1 MAGLSIS
8 PVTDGVVVA
17 ELDRG
22 PDNLWSLTDLRELV
36 ALLEAPPEGAHV
48 LRVRSVGEAFCRG
61 RERGGTSTAPGV
73 VRGEAETLVAVTR
86 AFRRTRLVTV
96 AEVQGDAAGFGVG
109 VLAAC
114 DVAVASA
121 SAAFALSEVRFGIL
135 PAVISP
141 FVVRAIGGR
150 QARRYFLTAEHFGAE
165 EARRIGLVHEVA
177 EPDALEARVG
187 EVVGE
192 LLKGGPEALREAKR
206 LVRLVEAMPQG
217 GSLLAEATVGVIAE
231 RRASD
236 EGREGINAFLEKRP
250 AGWLQGS

>member
-22 PDNLWSLTDLRELV
+22 PDNLWTLADLRELV
-36 ALLEAPPEGAHV
+36 GVLEAPPEGAHV
-48 LRVRSVGEAFCRG
+48 LRVRSVGEAFCLG

-114 DVAVASA
+114 DVAVAVADARFSFPEVGIGLA
-121 SAAFALSEVRFGIL
+121 PALVLAWL
-135 PAVISP
+135 P
-141 FVVRAIGGR
+141 RTIGER
-150 QARRYFLTAEHFGAE
+150 QAFWLTATGEQVTAARALELGLLNAVVGTADELRKDVDERVAQLRARSPRVHADIKDMLRAFGAV
-165 EARRIGLVHEVA
+165 G
-177 EPDALEARVG
+177 DDQALDMSIDRL
-187 EVVGE
+187 VVGS
-192 LLKGGPEALREAKR
+192 LRR
-206 LVRLVEAMPQG
+206 G
-217 GSLLAEATVGVIAE
+217 
-231 RRASD
+231 
-236 EGREGINAFLEKRP
+236 EG
-250 AGWLQGS
+250 